1 MNNLAFDKSARYI
14 DADGRLHVTR
24 SNISK
29 ATINPYYG
37 NEIPDF
43 ERLGLQPD
51 RVYNLL
57 RDPEELAKGL
67 ATFARLPILSKH
79 VPVSA
84 QDSKKD
90 LVIGAIGSDVSFDSP
105 YLVADLCFWD
115 ADAIRNIESD
125 AIRELSC
132 AYRYVPVMEPGI
144 FEGRNYDGIMTQI
157 VGNHLALVEVGRA
170 GSDVLVADS
179 NPFHKETLKMKL
191 SELAEKLLARF
202 GALSPKLA
210 QDAALKDRLALVNE
224 KTDKQAVKSVVLASD
239 EDIDPQQL
247 DNVIDAVLG
256 VEQSPEP
263 MEMMPAKDDGMESK
277 HAEIINYLRNCGL
290 TPEQLEGVGNMLTR
304 MDEPQAPEAMDNYD
318 NDMKEN
324 KMEDMKGAMDA
335 KLAEFKEQ
343 LRKDLKAAEDAKRDV
358 LQTVGHVAMDSAG
371 DIYRFALK
379 HCGVETKVNDVDALK
394 QMFALARNSRKE
406 PVSIAQDS
414 AKTAAI
420 FPGLS
425 RFKNI

>member
-1 MNNLAFDKSARYI
+1 MRNV
-14 DADGRLHVTR
+14 DADGRLHVAR

-51 RVYNLL
+51 KVYNLL
-57 RDPEELAKGL
+57 RDPDELAKGA

-105 YLVADLCFWD
+105 YLVADLSFWD
-115 ADAIRNIESD
+115 ADAIRNIESG

-191 SELAEKLLARF
+191 SALAEKLLARF
-202 GALSPKLA
+202 GALSPKIA
-210 QDAALKDRLALVNE
+210 QDEDLKNRLALVDKN
-224 KTDKQAVKSVVLASD
+224 TDKQAVKTVVLASD
-239 EDIDPQQL
+239 DNIDPQQL

-263 MEMMPAKDDGMESK
+263 MEITPAKDDYSMDSK
-277 HAEIINYLRNCGL
+277 HAEIMEYLKGCGL
-290 TPEQLEGVGNMLTR
+290 MPDQMEAVGNMLSR
-304 MDEPQAPEAMDNYD
+304 MDAPQKEPGAMDED
-318 NDMKEN
+318 ED

-335 KLAEFKEQ
+335 KLAAFKDQ
-343 LRKDLKAAEDAKRDV
+343 LRKDMQEAEEAKRDV

-379 HCGVETKVNDVDALK
+379 HCGVETKVTDTAALK
-394 QMFALARNSRKE
+394 QMFALAKDARKE
-406 PVSIAQDS
+406 PAIIAQDS
-414 AKTAAI
+414 AKTASM

-425 RFKNI
+425 RIKNI